1 MTGPLRALARRV
13 RQPVLDAVEQ
23 RDEAVRLAIGRA
35 ESRAVRAA
43 AYDDLRDAEFR
54 VFSQFGEDGI
64 IQHLLGRVPVAEETF
79 VEIGVEDYRESNT
92 RFLAMSDGW
101 RGVIFDAGTAHVDY
115 VRRPTFRWRYPV
127 EARQAF
133 VTRDNVNDLIADAGL
148 RGDIGLLSVDIDG
161 NDCWVLEALEV
172 VRPRIIVAEYNSV
185 LGPHDAVAVPYDP
198 SFDRSTAHWSHLYWG
213 ASLPALAH
221 VAAKQGYELVGSNG
235 AGNNAFFVRTDVRA
249 GLTPVAAA
257 DAWVRSRFREARD
270 RHGALSFVDSH
281 REGLDA
287 IRHLE
292 LVDVVTGE
300 RRTVGDLRRR

>member
-13 RQPVLDAVEQ
+13 RQPVLDAIEQ
-23 RDEAVRLAIGRA
+23 RDEAVRLAIGRS

-43 AYDDLRDAEFR
+43 AYDDLRKAEFR

-64 IQHLLGRVPVAEETF
+64 IQHLLGRVPIAEETF

-101 RGVIFDAGTAHVDY
+101 RGAIFDAGTAHVDF
-115 VRRPTFRWRYPV
+115 VHRPTFRWRYPV

-133 VTRDNVNDLIADAGL
+133 VTRDNVNDLIADTGL
-148 RGDIGLLSVDIDG
+148 QGDIGLLSIDIDG
-161 NDCWVLEALEV
+161 NDCWVLEALRV
-172 VRPRIIVAEYNSV
+172 VRPRIIVVEYNSV

-213 ASLPALAH
+213 ASLAALEH
-221 VAAKQGYELVGSNG
+221 VAGTQGYDLVGSNS
-235 AGNNAFFVRTDVRA
+235 AGNNAFFVRTDVRG
-249 GLTPVAAA
+249 GLAPVAAA

-270 RHGALSFVDSH
+270 QHGALSFVDSH
-281 REGLDA
+281 REGLEA

-292 LVDVVTGE
+292 VEDVVTGE